1 MPKKPSP
8 ITHKQVVNA
17 WVVIERRLFLVVCV
31 MSGFLEEQS
40 IDYDSQKVR
49 ILAVFLLRGTLTKKT
64 NISTI
69 TQAM

>member
-1 MPKKPSP
+1 
-8 ITHKQVVNA
+8 
-17 WVVIERRLFLVVCV
+17 

-49 ILAVFLLRGTLTKKT
+49 ILAVFLLRGTLIKKT